1 MGPNMGP
8 MGPQGP
14 RAPPGGGGRPVM
26 NQ

>member
-1 MGPNMGP
+1 MGPMGP

-14 RAPPGGGGRPVM
+14 RPPPGGGRPII

>member
-1 MGPNMGP
+1 MGPMGP

-14 RAPPGGGGRPVM
+14 RPPPGGGRPVI

>member
-1 MGPNMGP
+1 MGPPMGPP

-14 RAPPGGGGRPVM
+14 RPPPGGGRPII